1 MLQTRTKI
9 AGARVLYHTFRKFG
23 LAPPAGQILDVRRGG
38 INWNLDL
45 VEGIDFS
52 IFLLGAFEPSTA
64 RAIRS
69 LVHPGDTVFDIGAN
83 IGAHTL
89 PLAKAVGASGRVFA
103 FEATDFAFHKLQKNL
118 SLNLELQS
126 RVVATQVVLVD
137 TPGLT
142 EHPDI
147 YSSWPLQPGPDA
159 HPKHLGRRQTTLS
172 AQVGTLDEVARD
184 LKVSRVDLIKLD
196 VDGHEYPVLK
206 GARDTISRF
215 LPTIVMELS
224 PYVHAEE
231 GNSFDAFLELLRTWN
246 YSLTSLGS
254 DKPVPLDSAYLNRVI
269 PDGGSINVVAAVK
282 K

>member
-1 MLQTRTKI
+1 MLQTKTKI
-9 AGARVLYHTFRKFG
+9 AGARVLYNTFRRFG
-23 LAPPAGQILDVRRGG
+23 VAPPAGQILDVRRGG

-45 VEGIDFS
+45 AEGIDFS
-52 IFLLGAFEPSTA
+52 IFLLGAFEPGTA

-69 LVHPGDTVFDIGAN
+69 LAHPGDTVFDIGAN

-103 FEATDFAFHKLQKNL
+103 FEATDFAFHKLEKNL
-118 SLNLELQS
+118 SLNAELQS
-126 RVVATQVVLVD
+126 RVIATQVVLVD
-137 TPGLT
+137 KPGLT
-142 EHPDI
+142 AHPDI

-159 HPKHLGRRQTTLS
+159 HPKHLGRRQTTLG
-172 AQVGTLDEVARD
+172 AQVSTLDEVARD
-184 LKVSRVDLIKLD
+184 LNITKVELIKLD

-206 GARDTISRF
+206 GARETISKF

-231 GNSFDAFLELLRTWN
+231 GNSFDAFLELLKDWN
-246 YSLTSLGS
+246 YSLKALGA

-269 PDGGSINVVAAVK
+269 PDGGSVNVVATVGK
-282 K
+282 